1 MATLTSADNN
11 NKTAEEHPG
20 SSSED
25 TGTIDVTINLA
36 DLGTNQP
43 KSILHTAVTLVD
55 GKEVKIIIDPG
66 SNATVVTKNCIKKLG
81 LSPKTSSKILN
92 VRTLT
97 GKTSNSSSSVEI
109 NFDNDNNVGIHAY
122 VLNSNLTLAPA
133 KINLTKVWPTLDR
146 KLAKAVKDNITEGK
160 IDIVIGVDQLYGKIS
175 NTKTIPHP
183 EKASP

>member
-11 NKTAEEHPG
+11 KTADEHPG
-20 SSSED
+20 TLSYTTSQKPSD
-25 TGTIDVTINLA
+25 TDIIDVTINLA

-43 KSILHTAVTLVD
+43 KSILHTAVTLVG

-97 GKTSNSSSSVEI
+97 GKTSNSSSSPPSSSLWVP
-109 NFDNDNNVGIHAY
+109 
-122 VLNSNLTLAPA
+122 L
-133 KINLTKVWPTLDR
+133 
-146 KLAKAVKDNITEGK
+146 
-160 IDIVIGVDQLYGKIS
+160 
-175 NTKTIPHP
+175 
-183 EKASP
+183 